1 MVKEFCGVIFEV
13 IVILIVESEPGE
25 DAKQKKLDNA
35 KPAEPTT
42 PEPTTPD
49 YAAGLA
55 PVSQPNKVI
64 LSISTHSP
72 FSCVNI
78 AHTNM

>member
-1 MVKEFCGVIFEV
+1 MIFEV

-25 DAKQKKLDNA
+25 DAKQKKLDNT
-35 KPAEPTT
+35 KPA
-42 PEPTTPD
+42 EPTTPD

-64 LSISTHSP
+64 LSISTY
-72 FSCVNI
+72 
-78 AHTNM
+78 

>member
-25 DAKQKKLDNA
+25 DAKQKKLDNT
-35 KPAEPTT
+35 KPA
-42 PEPTTPD
+42 EPTTPD

-78 AHTNM
+78 THTNM

>member
-13 IVILIVESEPGE
+13 IVILIVESEPGD
-25 DAKQKKLDNA
+25 DAKQKKLDNT
-35 KPAEPTT
+35 KPA
-42 PEPTTPD
+42 EPTTPD

-64 LSISTHSP
+64 LSISNHSS